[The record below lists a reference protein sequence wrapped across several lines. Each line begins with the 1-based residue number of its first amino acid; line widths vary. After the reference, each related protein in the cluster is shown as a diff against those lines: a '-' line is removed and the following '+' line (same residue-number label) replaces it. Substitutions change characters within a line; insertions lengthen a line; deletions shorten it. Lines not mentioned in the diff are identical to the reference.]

1 MNRIENA
8 FKNKPIFMPYF
19 PLGYPDLDTS
29 IDVIEALAKNGAD
42 LIEVGLSFSDP
53 LADGPVIQHA
63 TQIALEKGITVQKSL
78 EAVKELRNRGVD
90 IPLVLMGY
98 YNPMLAYSLQ
108 KFVRDAVEVGADGF
122 IVPDLPMEEADEFMS
137 ALEKLGGRV
146 DGGVVP
152 PSYRDHRSAGEAEVL
167 GGNRASTAD
176 SPALAPGASVAKN
189 ARSSAHYSPD
199 ALRGHERL
207 PLIQMLAPTTPPDR
221 MELIARNAQGFI
233 YLVSV
238 TGVTGE
244 RKSISEGL
252 GELIARVRAHT
263 VAPVCVGFGISTPEQ
278 ARQVGALADGVIVGS
293 ACVKTIG
300 ASENPVEVAR
310 EFARSFRDALNSSAG

>member
-1 MNRIENA
+1 MSRIKTA

-53 LADGPVIQHA
+53 LADGPVIQKA
-63 TQIALEKGITVQKSL
+63 TQVALEKGITVKKSL
-78 EAVKELRNRGVD
+78 EAVKKLRNRSVE

-98 YNPMLAYSLQ
+98 YNPMLAYGLE
-108 KFVRDAVEVGADGF
+108 KFVCEAVEAGADGF
-122 IVPDLPMEEADEFMS
+122 IVPDLPVEESGEFQS
-137 ALEKLGGRV
+137 AL
-146 DGGVVP
+146 
-152 PSYRDHRSAGEAEVL
+152 SAGAIEA
-167 GGNRASTAD
+167 
-176 SPALAPGASVAKN
+176 
-189 ARSSAHYSPD
+189 
-199 ALRGHERL
+199 
-207 PLIQMLAPTTPPDR
+207 PLIQMLAPTTTNRR
-221 MELIARNAQGFI
+221 METIAGNAQGFL

-252 GELIARVRAHT
+252 ADLISRVRQFSS
-263 VAPVCVGFGISTPEQ
+263 VPVCVGFGISTPEQ

-293 ACVKTIG
+293 ACVKAIG
-300 ASENPVEVAR
+300 PSETPVETAKQFAA
-310 EFARSFRDALNSSAG
+310 EFHRALA

>member
-29 IDVIEALAKNGAD
+29 IDVIETLAKNGAD

-63 TQIALEKGITVQKSL
+63 TQIALEKGITIKKSL

-90 IPLVLMGY
+90 IPLILMGY
-98 YNPMLAYSLQ
+98 YNPMLAYGLE
-108 KFVRDAVEVGADGF
+108 KFIHDAREAGADGF
-122 IVPDLPMEEADEFMS
+122 IIPDLPMEEAEEFESM
-137 ALEKLGGRV
+137 L
-146 DGGVVP
+146 P
-152 PSYRDHRSAGEAEVL
+152 
-167 GGNRASTAD
+167 RASSAD
-176 SPALAPGASVAKN
+176 FATN
-189 ARSSAHYSPD
+189 AQSSAQRES
-199 ALRGHERL
+199 L
-207 PLIQMLAPTTPPDR
+207 PLIQMLAPTSPDER
-221 MELIARNAQGFI
+221 MEAIVRNAKGFI

-244 RKSISEGL
+244 RTSISDGL
-252 GELIARVRAHT
+252 GELIQRVREHT
-263 VAPVCVGFGISTPEQ
+263 SAPVCVGFGIGTPEQ
-278 ARQVGALADGVIVGS
+278 AKQVGALADGVIVGS

-300 ASENPVEVAR
+300 GSESPVEAAR
-310 EFARSFRDALNSSAG
+310 KFAAEFRNALQELKK

>member
-53 LADGPVIQHA
+53 LADGPVIQKA
-63 TQIALEKGITVQKSL
+63 TQVALEQGITVKKSL
-78 EAVKELRNRGVD
+78 QAVAELRKRGVD

-98 YNPMLAYSLQ
+98 YNPVLAYGLE

-122 IVPDLPMEEADEFMS
+122 IVPDLPMEEAEEFDLALSGATS
-137 ALEKLGGRV
+137 ATRSTVEAQMDDSNRPSTSLRSAQ
-146 DGGVVP
+146 DGG
-152 PSYRDHRSAGEAEVL
+152 
-167 GGNRASTAD
+167 
-176 SPALAPGASVAKN
+176 
-189 ARSSAHYSPD
+189 
-199 ALRGHERL
+199 L
-207 PLIQMLAPTTPPDR
+207 PLIQMLAPTTPPER
-221 MELIARNAQGFI
+221 MERIARDAKGFI

-238 TGVTGE
+238 TGITGE
-244 RKSISEGL
+244 RKTIAEGL
-252 GELIARVRAHT
+252 SDLIANVRKHT
-263 VAPVCVGFGISTPEQ
+263 DIPVCVGFGIGTPEQ
-278 ARQVGALADGVIVGS
+278 AKEVGKMADGVIVGT

-300 ASENPVEVAR
+300 GSEKPIETAKQ
-310 EFARSFRDALNSSAG
+310 FARRFRSALNESSK